1 MTSLIEGLSVEL
13 ATALVVA
20 VMFTY
25 TYIGC
30 LGATFYVSYFNTS
43 IIFIIMLV
51 FLVKVYHDDSD
62 RNPLGEKTISQL
74 NRRYFNKY
82 IIDKSHPEVDLN
94 EKWVPMSLVYLS
106 TYLMKRINHCV
117 SWSVWIPVHSM
128 KLVLNDFHNYQVH
141 LRWCMDTLPVVR
153 QKITQMIVIW
163 RCYPTQDLCLVLSTS

>member
-1 MTSLIEGLSVEL
+1 MATLRKQLYRNCMFWTVAVVGGTAVMTSLIEDLSVEL

-62 RNPLGEKTISQL
+62 SNPLGKKAQIQ
-74 NRRYFNKY
+74 
-82 IIDKSHPEVDLN
+82 
-94 EKWVPMSLVYLS
+94 
-106 TYLMKRINHCV
+106 C
-117 SWSVWIPVHSM
+117 
-128 KLVLNDFHNYQVH
+128 Q
-141 LRWCMDTLPVVR
+141 
-153 QKITQMIVIW
+153 
-163 RCYPTQDLCLVLSTS
+163 

>member
-1 MTSLIEGLSVEL
+1 MFWTVAVVGGTAVMTSLIEDLSVEL

-62 RNPLGEKTISQL
+62 RNPLGKKAQIQ
-74 NRRYFNKY
+74 
-82 IIDKSHPEVDLN
+82 
-94 EKWVPMSLVYLS
+94 
-106 TYLMKRINHCV
+106 C
-117 SWSVWIPVHSM
+117 
-128 KLVLNDFHNYQVH
+128 Q
-141 LRWCMDTLPVVR
+141 
-153 QKITQMIVIW
+153 
-163 RCYPTQDLCLVLSTS
+163 